1 MTRIITKYDPP
12 PISDRDHDWSACVE
26 GASEDDPCGW
36 GATEEEAIKDLKIE
50 LEST

>member
-1 MTRIITKYDPP
+1 MKIVTKYDPP
-12 PISDRDHDWSACVE
+12 PISDRDHDWSAQLE

-36 GATEEEAIKDLKIE
+36 GPTEQAAKDDLMIE